1 MTLLSMDRQRAD
13 ELSAAIDKW
22 LAKRKA
28 DPAGIDPA
36 QLDDFAKWA
45 EQRKIA
51 ASQISSVLRP
61 KNERW

>member
-1 MTLLSMDRQRAD
+1 M
-13 ELSAAIDKW
+13 
-22 LAKRKA
+22 
-28 DPAGIDPA
+28 DPA
-36 QLDDFAKWA
+36 QLDEFAKWA